1 MANERITNS
10 LEVYNRAKQV
20 IPGVAQLISRR
31 PSRSALGVSPI
42 YARHAKGCRIWDLD
56 GNEFIDWHSGY
67 GPIILGY
74 CDPVVDAAVKRQ
86 IGKASIY
93 SILDEG
99 AVCLAEELKD
109 VIPSA
114 EMVRFCKGGGEAC
127 AIAVRIA
134 RAYTGRDKVLFCGYH
149 GWHDWYLAA
158 NLNNDNLSEHLFN
171 GIEPL
176 GVPKALLGTVAPFPY
191 GSLECLSKLLE
202 ENVDQVACIIMEPM
216 RSEEPPGG
224 YLQGVRDLANK
235 HNVILIFDEVSSG
248 FRIALGGVQEYTG
261 ITPDISTFAKAL
273 SNGYALGVIVGQ
285 RDYMEVAEKL
295 FVSSA
300 YWDDTIGVVAGLAT
314 LRELQIRKAVSHFK
328 EVGSYFRSS
337 INEAAAVA
345 NIDASCRGTSSF
357 PKIHFDIKDPILLKK
372 IETLFIQENARQG
385 LLLSGGIFLNLSHN
399 HEIVDRTAEAV
410 ANSFKIIS
418 LALERDNI
426 DKVLDVPLQNDLF
439 RRLVN

>member
-1 MANERITNS
+1 MSNM
-10 LEVYNRAKQV
+10 
-20 IPGVAQLISRR
+20 
-31 PSRSALGVSPI
+31 SRSSSRVKYSSHTWAL
-42 YARHAKGCRIWDLD
+42 K
-56 GNEFIDWHSGY
+56 
-67 GPIILGY
+67 
-74 CDPVVDAAVKRQ
+74 
-86 IGKASIY
+86 
-93 SILDEG
+93 
-99 AVCLAEELKD
+99 
-109 VIPSA
+109 
-114 EMVRFCKGGGEAC
+114 
-127 AIAVRIA
+127 
-134 RAYTGRDKVLFCGYH
+134 
-149 GWHDWYLAA
+149 
-158 NLNNDNLSEHLFN
+158 
-171 GIEPL
+171 
-176 GVPKALLGTVAPFPY
+176 
-191 GSLECLSKLLE
+191 
-202 ENVDQVACIIMEPM
+202 
-216 RSEEPPGG
+216 
-224 YLQGVRDLANK
+224 
-235 HNVILIFDEVSSG
+235 VSSG

-285 RDYMEVAEKL
+285 RDYMDVAEKL
-295 FVSSA
+295 FISSA

-399 HEIVDRTAEAV
+399 HEIVDRMAEVV

-426 DKVLDVPLQNDLF
+426 DKVIDVPLQNDLF